1 MPTLYFRIGWA
12 AWLAFGLAWEI
23 WAVWLDKESGDT
35 LTEQIRPLL
44 SHPFVWWMGAGLV
57 AWAVLHLFFG
67 RA

>member
-1 MPTLYFRIGWA
+1 V
-12 AWLAFGLAWEI
+12 AFGLAWEI

-44 SHPFVWWMGAGLV
+44 GHPFVWWMAAGLAV
-57 AWAVLHLFFG
+57 WAVLHLFFG

>member
-1 MPTLYFRIGWA
+1 MPTLWFRIGWA
-12 AWLAFGLAWEI
+12 AWVAFGLVWEI

-44 SHPFVWWMGAGLV
+44 GHPFVWWMGAGLAV
-57 AWAVLHLFFG
+57 WAVLHLFFG